1 MLPRRIRNR
10 VIKWRRVD
18 GGRTLPPSDGPTST
32 SLARPADR
40 STGTT
45 LVNISAAM
53 HVTQRNTHEHQPSL
67 TAANEWFEALDQR
80 TIGRGA
86 DRWIA
91 SVLRV
96 HVDEREWWIDVAS
109 ANNPAANV
117 VLRLSRQATVFHAV
131 AALRR
136 HRPRTESCAPVIDV
150 MRVC

>member
-1 MLPRRIRNR
+1 M
-10 VIKWRRVD
+10 IKWRPVN
-18 GGRTLPPSDGPTST
+18 GGRTLLPTYGPAST
-32 SLARPADR
+32 SLARPAGR
-40 STGTT
+40 PTGTT
-45 LVNISAAM
+45 LVNIGAVM
-53 HVTQRNTHEHQPSL
+53 HVTQRDTHEYQPSL
-67 TAANEWFEALDQR
+67 TAAKEWFEALDQR
-80 TIGRGA
+80 MIGRGA

-96 HVDEREWWIDVAS
+96 HGDEREWWIDVAS